1 MKALVIKNLYKSF
14 PIDKEHSFYALNNI
28 NLSFDEYGF
37 VSIVGKSGSGKST
50 LLNMISKFDKPSR
63 GEIYLN
69 KKKYVYKNKKDYL
82 FYRDQIGIVSQQ
94 YNLIPDTTVMDN
106 VTLPLLFSGCRKNK
120 AISKATSLLEY
131 VGIPIELY
139 NAKVNKLSGGEAQRV
154 AIARALIRNP
164 KILLCDEPT
173 GALDSAN
180 SIKVM
185 ELLSSISKSRLV
197 IMVSHNLQIV
207 KEYCNRIIEI
217 ADGSIIHDYL
227 NKKFESELYKEHKIS
242 KGRINWTS
250 RFSKNNYKKRIKRNL
265 FVVASLSISMI
276 ITNLVF
282 GFINGKDTAIKNAS
296 YNQLDFGYGYISKDE
311 LVTDTGFIKLTKSVR
326 PNINELRSNEKIA
339 KIFNICPNFSAILP
353 QNPKILI
360 GDTPFDKLSYT
371 PIYSYVDDSINKSL
385 LFKGSLPKSDNL
397 SEVVVNLNC
406 YNQIHTSLGYDP
418 IGEYIN
424 IYHKFES
431 IYVNEYKEEITD
443 YFEYSFSCKIVGVV
457 NELEYLNTPKIYYS
471 YLGLESYLQE
481 YVLLNLSTY
490 YDNKITWYDRVMDAE
505 DYSIISSYSYQ
516 LFLKNYRDRDLLF
529 DDSIFSDYSFN
540 SSSLV
545 IANSLIGFANAAEYA
560 LFLFLAIGIVGT
572 LLILTIISFTN
583 YSEDRKVSAILS
595 SLGARD
601 SDIENIYINE
611 NLYSGFISLILSLAL
626 SYPLS
631 LLINHIVYKYINVS
645 QIIDIPYLSFLNI
658 PLLYPLAILVMII
671 FLITIA
677 TVLPIK
683 FSKRRNLSL
692 ELKVND

>member
-1 MKALVIKNLYKSF
+1 
-14 PIDKEHSFYALNNI
+14 
-28 NLSFDEYGF
+28 
-37 VSIVGKSGSGKST
+37 
-50 LLNMISKFDKPSR
+50 
-63 GEIYLN
+63 
-69 KKKYVYKNKKDYL
+69 
-82 FYRDQIGIVSQQ
+82 
-94 YNLIPDTTVMDN
+94 
-106 VTLPLLFSGCRKNK
+106 
-120 AISKATSLLEY
+120 
-131 VGIPIELY
+131 
-139 NAKVNKLSGGEAQRV
+139 
-154 AIARALIRNP
+154 
-164 KILLCDEPT
+164 
-173 GALDSAN
+173 
-180 SIKVM
+180 M

-217 ADGSIIHDYL
+217 ADGSIVNDFL
-227 NKKFESELYKEHKIS
+227 NKKIESELYKEHEIY

-282 GFINGKDTAIKNAS
+282 GFINGKDVAIKNAS

-339 KIFNICPNFSAILP
+339 KLFNICPNFSAILP

-360 GDTPFDKLSYT
+360 GDTSFDKLLYT
-371 PIYSYVDDSINKSL
+371 PIYSYVDDSIDKSL

-397 SEVVVNLNC
+397 SEIVVNLNC

-431 IYVNEYKEEITD
+431 IYVNEYEEEITD

-516 LFLKNYRDRDLLF
+516 LFLMNCSDRNLLF

-595 SLGARD
+595 SIGARD
-601 SDIENIYINE
+601 SDIENIYVNE
-611 NLYSGFISLILSLAL
+611 NLYSGFISLVLSLTL

-631 LLINHIVYKYINVS
+631 LLINKIIYKYINVS
-645 QIIDIPYLSFLNI
+645 QIIDIPYKSFLNI
-658 PLLYPLAILVMII
+658 PFLYPLAITVVII

>member
-69 KKKYVYKNKKDYL
+69 KKKYVYKTKKDYL

-106 VTLPLLFSGCRKNK
+106 VTLPLLFSGCSKNK

-207 KEYCNRIIEI
+207 KEYCNRIIEL
-217 ADGSIIHDYL
+217 ADGSIINDYL
-227 NKKFESELYKEHKIS
+227 NKKFESELYKEHEIS

-250 RFSKNNYKKRIKRNL
+250 RFSRNNYKKRIKRNL

-282 GFINGKDTAIKNAS
+282 GFINGKDVAIKNAS

-360 GDTPFDKLSYT
+360 GDTSFDKLSYT
-371 PIYSYVDDSINKSL
+371 PIYSYVDDSIDNSL
-385 LFKGSLPKSDNL
+385 LFKGTLPKSDNL

-406 YNQIHTSLGYDP
+406 YNQIQTSLGYDP

-516 LFLKNYRDRDLLF
+516 LFLKNYRDRNLLF

-595 SLGARD
+595 SIGARD

-611 NLYSGFISLILSLAL
+611 NLYSGFISLILSLTL

-631 LLINHIVYKYINVS
+631 LLINRIIYKYINVS

-658 PLLYPLAILVMII
+658 PLLYPLTILVMII

>member
-37 VSIVGKSGSGKST
+37 VSIVGKSGSGKTT

-69 KKKYVYKNKKDYL
+69 KKKYVYKTKKDYL
-82 FYRDQIGIVSQQ
+82 FYRDQIGLVSQQ

-106 VTLPLLFSGCRKNK
+106 VTLPLLLSGCSKNK

-217 ADGSIIHDYL
+217 ADGSIINDYL
-227 NKKFESELYKEHKIS
+227 NKQFESELYKEQEIY

-282 GFINGKDTAIKNAS
+282 GFINGKDVAIKNAS

-360 GDTPFDKLSYT
+360 GDNSFDKLSYT
-371 PIYSYVDDSINKSL
+371 PIYSYEDASIDKSL

-406 YNQIHTSLGYDP
+406 YNQINTSLGYDP
-418 IGEYIN
+418 IGEYLN

-431 IYVNEYKEEITD
+431 IYVNEYEEEITD

-457 NELEYLNTPKIYYS
+457 KELEYLNTPKIYYS
-471 YLGLESYLQE
+471 YRGLESYLQE

-516 LFLKNYRDRDLLF
+516 LFLKNYRDRYLLF
-529 DDSIFSDYSFN
+529 DDSIFNDYSFN

-611 NLYSGFISLILSLAL
+611 NLYSGFISLILSLTL

-645 QIIDIPYLSFLNI
+645 QIIDIPYKSFLNI

>member
-37 VSIVGKSGSGKST
+37 VSIVGKSGSGKTT

-69 KKKYVYKNKKDYL
+69 KKKYVYKTKKDYL
-82 FYRDQIGIVSQQ
+82 FYRDQIGLVAQQ

-106 VTLPLLFSGCRKNK
+106 VTLPLLLSGCSKNK

-139 NAKVNKLSGGEAQRV
+139 NTKVNKLSGGEAQRV

-173 GALDSAN
+173 GALDSTN

-217 ADGSIIHDYL
+217 ADGSIINDYL
-227 NKKFESELYKEHKIS
+227 NKKIESELYKEQEVY

-265 FVVASLSISMI
+265 FVVVSLSISMI

-282 GFINGKDTAIKNAS
+282 GFINGKDVAIKNAS

-360 GDTPFDKLSYT
+360 GETSFDKLSYT
-371 PIYSYVDDSINKSL
+371 PIYSYVDASIDKSL

-406 YNQIHTSLGYDP
+406 YNQIHNSLGYDP

-431 IYVNEYKEEITD
+431 IYVNEYEKEITD

-516 LFLKNYRDRDLLF
+516 LFLKNYRDRNLLF

-611 NLYSGFISLILSLAL
+611 NLYSGFISLILSLTL

-645 QIIDIPYLSFLNI
+645 QIIDIPYMSFLNI

-671 FLITIA
+671 FLITIT

>member
-1 MKALVIKNLYKSF
+1 M
-14 PIDKEHSFYALNNI
+14 
-28 NLSFDEYGF
+28 
-37 VSIVGKSGSGKST
+37 
-50 LLNMISKFDKPSR
+50 
-63 GEIYLN
+63 
-69 KKKYVYKNKKDYL
+69 
-82 FYRDQIGIVSQQ
+82 
-94 YNLIPDTTVMDN
+94 
-106 VTLPLLFSGCRKNK
+106 LFSGCSKNK

-217 ADGSIIHDYL
+217 ADGSIVNDFL
-227 NKKFESELYKEHKIS
+227 NKKIESELYKEHEIY

-250 RFSKNNYKKRIKRNL
+250 KFSKNNYKKRIKRNL
-265 FVVASLSISMI
+265 FVVASLTISMI

-282 GFINGKDTAIKNAS
+282 GFINGKDVAIKNAS

-339 KIFNICPNFSAILP
+339 KLFNICPNFSAILP

-360 GDTPFDKLSYT
+360 GDTSFDKLLYT
-371 PIYSYVDDSINKSL
+371 PIYSYVDDSIDKSL

-406 YNQIHTSLGYDP
+406 YNQIQTSLGYEP

-431 IYVNEYKEEITD
+431 IYVNEYEEEITD

-457 NELEYLNTPKIYYS
+457 NELEYLNTSKIYYS

-516 LFLKNYRDRDLLF
+516 LFLMNCSDRNLLF

-595 SLGARD
+595 SIGARD
-601 SDIENIYINE
+601 SDIENIYVNE
-611 NLYSGFISLILSLAL
+611 NLYSGFISLVLSLTL

-631 LLINHIVYKYINVS
+631 LLINKIIYKYINVS
-645 QIIDIPYLSFLNI
+645 QIIDIPYKSFLNI
-658 PLLYPLAILVMII
+658 PFLYPLAITVVII

>member
-69 KKKYVYKNKKDYL
+69 KKKYVYKTKKEYL

-94 YNLIPDTTVMDN
+94 FNLIPDTTVMDN
-106 VTLPLLFSGCRKNK
+106 VTLPLLLSGCNKNK
-120 AISKATSLLEY
+120 AISNATSLLEY

-139 NAKVNKLSGGEAQRV
+139 NAKVNKISGGEAQRV

-207 KEYCNRIIEI
+207 KKYCNRIIEI
-217 ADGSIIHDYL
+217 ADGSIINDYL
-227 NKKFESELYKEHKIS
+227 NKKFESELYKEHEID

-282 GFINGKDTAIKNAS
+282 GFINGKDVAIKNAS

-326 PNINELRSNEKIA
+326 PNINDLRSNEKIA

-360 GDTPFDKLSYT
+360 GDASFDKLSYT
-371 PIYSYVDDSINKSL
+371 PIYSYVDASIDNSL
-385 LFKGSLPKSDNL
+385 LFKGSIPKSDNL

-406 YNQIHTSLGYDP
+406 YNQINTSLGYDS

-516 LFLKNYRDRDLLF
+516 LFLKNYRDRNLLF

-595 SLGARD
+595 SIGARD

-611 NLYSGFISLILSLAL
+611 NLYSGFISLVLSLTL

-631 LLINHIVYKYINVS
+631 LLINRIIYKYINVS
-645 QIIDIPYLSFLNI
+645 QIIDIPYKSFLNI